1 MPLRVHVPT
10 AIHSDEALDA
20 PPIFGRGGSVYTAD
34 SVFRFFVHDDGGEV
48 PLRGALPVGF
58 GSVV

>member
-20 PPIFGRGGSVYTAD
+20 PIFGRGGSVYTAD
-34 SVFRFFVHDDGGEV
+34 SVFGFFV
-48 PLRGALPVGF
+48 P
-58 GSVV
+58 